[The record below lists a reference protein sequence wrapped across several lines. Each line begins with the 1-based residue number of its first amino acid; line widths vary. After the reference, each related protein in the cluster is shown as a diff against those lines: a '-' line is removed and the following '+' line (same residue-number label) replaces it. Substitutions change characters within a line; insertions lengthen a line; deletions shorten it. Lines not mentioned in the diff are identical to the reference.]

1 MTHHPISTEDISYR
15 KYVPVHDTYM
25 AYVDVGTGD
34 PIVFLH
40 GNPTPSYL
48 WRNII
53 PYLLPFGRC
62 LAPDYVGPMAVIDWS
77 IIGAIWMPGSTRWE
91 STTM

>member
-1 MTHHPISTEDISYR
+1 MRHSPISTEDISHR
-15 KYVPVHDTYM
+15 KYVFVHDTWM
-25 AYVDVGTGD
+25 AYIDAGHGD

-53 PYLLPFGRC
+53 PYVLPFGRC
-62 LAPDYVGPMAVIDWS
+62 LAPDYVGMGNSGVA
-77 IIGAIWMPGSTRWE
+77 PGGGYRFQ
-91 STTM
+91 